1 MEEGQAGRYNLDPP
15 IVGRENTGKGSVA
28 EEHVLPNP
36 RSRLTENPGPGF
48 LERACALF
56 DSTRPHASSKVV
68 SAAIEHASASPP
80 RTEFRRKREG
90 QAEAASESH
99 L

>member
-1 MEEGQAGRYNLDPP
+1 MEERQAGRNYLNPP
-15 IVGRENTGKGSVA
+15 VVCWENTGKGSVT
-28 EEHVLPNP
+28 EEHVFPYP

-48 LERACALF
+48 LERACAFF
-56 DSTRPHASSKVV
+56 DSTGPHASGEVIP
-68 SAAIEHASASPP
+68 AAIEHASASPP